1 MLFATMNQARLFVW
15 MMAAGVAMGAW
26 YLLTALLRRF
36 VRAGFWLSLGCDLLF
51 ALGSAALF
59 MAALI
64 AANYGQ
70 ARLFEILGF
79 LLGAALFGA
88 GMALP
93 LRAPARRLRQRVL
106 KIMSGIARN
115 RLIKVIFK

>member
-1 MLFATMNQARLFVW
+1 MNQARLFVW

-26 YLLTALLRRF
+26 YALTALLRRF
-36 VRAGFWLSLGCDLLF
+36 IQAGVWLSLGCDLLF
-51 ALGSAALF
+51 ALGSAVLF
-59 MAALI
+59 MGALI

-70 ARLFEILGF
+70 ARLFEVLGF
-79 LLGAALFGA
+79 FLGAALFGA

-93 LRAPARRLRQRVL
+93 LRALAHRLRQCIL
-106 KIMSGIARN
+106 KIMSRVAKN